1 MFLRAV
7 GGRGSLSGVRLAR
20 SMCGN
25 AGNVGGG
32 EGGDLRRDILD
43 AALLRVP
50 EHGWS
55 RESLAAAACSLGLP
69 SVSHGIVAGGETELV
84 EHFMAQGTERAVE
97 AMAQRAATGELAR
110 LPLHA
115 RVGVGLR
122 ARLEH
127 TAPFVLGGSWPQ
139 AMAIGAL
146 PSNALGTAQCL
157 TDMSEQVWVRAVGAA
172 GAGAEEEGG
181 GGGGGGG
188 GNRYIATALITGTYV
203 STELFMLSDAS
214 AGHEQTWAFL
224 EARLGELGDWQRD
237 GLPTPSVQQVQ
248 DVASALATGA
258 AAIASALPS
267 MMRAPPGTR

>member
-1 MFLRAV
+1 MFLLRS
-7 GGRGSLSGVRLAR
+7 GGRGALSGVRLAR
-20 SMCGN
+20 SMGGN
-25 AGNVGGG
+25 AGVGGG

-97 AMAQRAATGELAR
+97 AMAQRAATGELASLS
-110 LPLHA
+110 LPA

-127 TAPFVLGGSWPQ
+127 TAPFVLDGSWPQ

-172 GAGAEEEGG
+172 GAEEEGE
-181 GGGGGGG
+181 GGGGGG

-214 AGHEQTWAFL
+214 AGHAATWAFL
-224 EARLGELGDWQRD
+224 DARLGELGDWQRD